1 MMKIHQLDATAAD
14 SARTQ
19 LVDLLLDAVANGASL
34 GYLAGLTPQEADQY
48 WRGVSA
54 ALAAGSR
61 VLLVAAHEGTLV
73 GTVQLALCQR
83 PNGSHRAEVQKMMV
97 HSRVRRRGI
106 GSVLLRAVEAEARE
120 LRRNLLFLDT
130 EAGSGAEQLY
140 HGLGYTRVGEV
151 PDYAASPGGQLRA
164 AAIYYKS
171 LLTPEL
177 A

>member
-1 MMKIHQLDATAAD
+1 MKIHRLDAPAAD
-14 SARTQ
+14 GARTQ
-19 LVDLLLDAVANGASL
+19 LADLLLDAVANGASL
-34 GYLAGLTPQEADQY
+34 GYLAGLTPQEADRY

-61 VLLVAAHEGTLV
+61 VLLAAAHEGTLV
-73 GTVQLALCQR
+73 GTVQLALCVH
-83 PNGSHRAEVQKMMV
+83 PNGSHRAELQKMMV

-106 GSVLLRAVEAEARE
+106 GSVLLRAAEAEARE

-151 PDYAASPGGQLRA
+151 PDYAASPGGELRA
-164 AAIYYKS
+164 TAIYYKS
-171 LLTPEL
+171 LLPPEF